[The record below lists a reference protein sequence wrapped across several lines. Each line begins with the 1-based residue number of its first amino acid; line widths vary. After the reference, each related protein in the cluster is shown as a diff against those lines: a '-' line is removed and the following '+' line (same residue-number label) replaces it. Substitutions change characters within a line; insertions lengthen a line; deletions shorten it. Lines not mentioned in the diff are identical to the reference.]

1 MLNRRQLIG
10 GAAAALVNR
19 WSCALGDLGLSYPR
33 ARYDRAIVI
42 DALGGLGEFDPD
54 AADDAPLSARA
65 LADVR
70 AAGVTAINL
79 TINNVGNGPNK
90 FIGAVRNIAG
100 MEHELAAHPDV
111 LMKILRGSDIQA
123 AKSAKRLGIIYGCQD
138 TTMLE
143 GDLKN
148 LGVFADL
155 GVRIVQPTYN
165 VRNLMGDGCI
175 EKADGG
181 LSKMGYDFIAQMN
194 RLNLLLDLSHAGP
207 RTIAEGIAA
216 SQAPMAITHTG
227 CRALVDLP
235 RNTRDSELKAL
246 AARGG
251 VAGIY
256 FMPFLRESAQPHAED
271 LIRHI
276 EYAVNVCGEDHVGI
290 GTDGSI
296 SGVPLT
302 DAYRES
308 FRKEEAARIKAGV
321 AAPGESADVL
331 TIVPE
336 YNDPLR
342 FNRLAGDLA
351 RRGWPS
357 SRIDK
362 LLGANFARLFAEVWD
377 APGVAAPR
385 IATPGAAV
393 QGAAVP
399 GAQTGS

>member
-1 MLNRRQLIG
+1 MLNRRQLLG
-10 GAAAALVNR
+10 GAAAVLANK
-19 WSCALGDLGLSYPR
+19 WSCALAEAGPGYAR

-42 DALGGLGEFDPD
+42 DALGGLGEFDPG
-54 AADDAPLSARA
+54 AADGAPLSARA
-65 LADVR
+65 LADAR
-70 AAGVTAINL
+70 ESGVTAINL
-79 TINNVGNGPNK
+79 TVNIVGNGPNK
-90 FIGAVRNIAG
+90 FIEAVKNIAD
-100 MEHELAAHPDV
+100 MEHELSAHPDA
-111 LMKILRGSDIQA
+111 LMKILRGGDIQA
-123 AKSAKRLGIIYGCQD
+123 AKSTRRLGIIYGCQD

-148 LGVFADL
+148 LQVFANL

-165 VRNLMGDGCI
+165 LRNLVGDGCI
-175 EKADGG
+175 ETADGG
-181 LSKMGYDFIAQMN
+181 LSKLGYEFIAQMN

-216 SQAPMAITHTG
+216 SRAPMAITHTG

-246 AARGG
+246 ADRGG
-251 VAGIY
+251 VVGIY

-276 EYAVNVCGEDHVGI
+276 EHAVNVCGEDHVGL

-302 DAYRES
+302 DAYREA
-308 FRKEEAARIKAGV
+308 FRKEVEARIKAGV
-321 AAPGESADVL
+321 SAPGESADVF

-336 YNDPLR
+336 YNDPMR
-342 FNRLAGDLA
+342 FHRLAGDLS
-351 RRGWPS
+351 RRGWPA

-362 LLGANFARLFAEVWD
+362 LLGANFARLFADVWD
-377 APGVAAPR
+377 AGSSAAR
-385 IATPGAAV
+385 RA
-393 QGAAVP
+393 
-399 GAQTGS
+399 

>member
-1 MLNRRQLIG
+1 MLSRRQLIG
-10 GAAAALVNR
+10 GVAAATIVAK
-19 WSCALGDLGLSYPR
+19 WSGALGDARAGYSR
-33 ARYDRAIVI
+33 ARYDRTIVI

-54 AADDAPLSARA
+54 RPDDAPLSARG
-65 LADVR
+65 LADAR
-70 AAGVTAINL
+70 DSGVTAINL
-79 TINNVGNGPNK
+79 TINDVGNGPNK
-90 FIGAVRNIAG
+90 FMGTVKNIAG
-100 MEHELAAHPDV
+100 VEHELTAHPDV
-111 LMKILRGSDIQA
+111 LVKILRGSDIQS
-123 AKSAKRLGIIYGCQD
+123 AKSSKRLGIIYGCQD

-148 LGVFADL
+148 LAVFSDL

-181 LSKMGYDFIAQMN
+181 LSKLGYDFIDEMN

-216 SQAPMAITHTG
+216 SKVPMAITHTG

-246 AARGG
+246 ADRGG
-251 VAGIY
+251 VVGIY
-256 FMPFLRESAQPHAED
+256 FMPFLRLSGQPHAED
-271 LIRHI
+271 LIRNI
-276 EYAVNVCGEDHVGI
+276 EYAGNVCGEDHVGL

-302 DAYRES
+302 DAYREHA
-308 FRKEEAARIKAGV
+308 RKDEEARIKAGY

-336 YNDPLR
+336 YDDPLR
-342 FNRLAGDLA
+342 FNRLAQDLA
-351 RRGWPS
+351 RRGWTD

-362 LLGANFARLFAEVWD
+362 LLGANFARLFSTVWD
-377 APGVAAPR
+377 APNAR
-385 IATPGAAV
+385 
-393 QGAAVP
+393 VP
-399 GAQTGS
+399 G

>member
-1 MLNRRQLIG
+1 
-10 GAAAALVNR
+10 V
-19 WSCALGDLGLSYPR
+19 
-33 ARYDRAIVI
+33 
-42 DALGGLGEFDPD
+42 
-54 AADDAPLSARA
+54 
-65 LADVR
+65 
-70 AAGVTAINL
+70 
-79 TINNVGNGPNK
+79 K
-90 FIGAVRNIAG
+90 NIAAT
-100 MEHELAAHPDV
+100 EHEFATHPDL

-123 AKSAKRLGIIYGCQD
+123 AKSTKRLGIVYGCQD

-148 LGVFADL
+148 LAVFADL

-165 VRNLMGDGCI
+165 LRNLMGDGCI

-181 LSKMGYDFIAQMN
+181 LSKLGYEFVAQMN

-216 SQAPMAITHTG
+216 SKAPMAITHTG
-227 CRALVDLP
+227 CRTLVDLP
-235 RNTRDSELKAL
+235 RNTRDSELRAL
-246 AARGG
+246 AERGG
-251 VAGIY
+251 VVGIY

-276 EYAVNVCGEDHVGI
+276 EHAVNICGEDHVGL

-302 DAYRES
+302 DAYREA
-308 FRKEEAARIKAGV
+308 FRKEVAARIKAGV
-321 AAPGESADVL
+321 SAPGESENVL

-342 FNRLAGDLA
+342 FNRLAGDLS
-351 RRGWPS
+351 RRGWPA

-362 LLGANFARLFAEVWD
+362 LLGANFARLFADVWD
-377 APGVAAPR
+377 AGGGAAPR
-385 IATPGAAV
+385 A
-393 QGAAVP
+393 
-399 GAQTGS
+399 

>member
-1 MLNRRQLIG
+1 MFNRRQLIG
-10 GAAAALVNR
+10 AAAAAALVNR
-19 WSCALGDLGLSYPR
+19 WSLARGDAALSYPR

-42 DALGGLGEFDPD
+42 DALGGLGEFDLN
-54 AADDAPLSARA
+54 AAADAPLSTRGLEDARES
-65 LADVR
+65 
-70 AAGVTAINL
+70 GVTAINL

-90 FIGAVRNIAG
+90 FMEAVKNIAG
-100 MEHELAAHPDV
+100 MEHEFAAHPDA
-111 LMKILRGSDIQA
+111 LTKILRGSDIQA
-123 AKSAKRLGIIYGCQD
+123 AKSTKRLGIIYGCQD

-143 GDLKN
+143 GDLQN
-148 LGVFADL
+148 LEVFAGL

-181 LSKMGYDFIAQMN
+181 LSKMGYDFIALMN
-194 RLNLLLDLSHAGP
+194 RLNLLLDFSHAGP

-216 SQAPMAITHTG
+216 SKAPMAITHTG
-227 CRALVDLP
+227 CRALADLP

-246 AARGG
+246 ADRGG

-256 FMPFLRESAQPHAED
+256 FMPFLRESGQPHAED

-276 EYAVNVCGEDHVGI
+276 EYAVDICGEDHVGL

-302 DAYRES
+302 DAYREAH
-308 FRKEEAARIKAGV
+308 RKDEAARVKAGV

-342 FNRLAGDLA
+342 FNKLAGDLA
-351 RRGWPS
+351 RRGWS
-357 SRIDK
+357 GSRIDK
-362 LLGANFARLFAEVWD
+362 VLGANFARLFAEVWD
-377 APGVAAPR
+377 A
-385 IATPGAAV
+385 
-393 QGAAVP
+393 QGAR
-399 GAQTGS
+399 T

>member
-1 MLNRRQLIG
+1 MLNRRQLLG
-10 GAAAALVNR
+10 GAAAVLVDK
-19 WSCALGDLGLSYPR
+19 WSGALGEPGSGYPR

-42 DALGGLGEFDPD
+42 DALGGLGEFDPG
-54 AADDAPLSARA
+54 AAADAPLSPRA
-65 LADVR
+65 LADAR
-70 AAGVTAINL
+70 ESGVTAINL
-79 TINNVGNGPNK
+79 TVNVVGNGPNK
-90 FIGAVRNIAG
+90 FIEAVKNIAD

-111 LMKILRGSDIQA
+111 LTKILRGGDVQA
-123 AKSAKRLGIIYGCQD
+123 AKSKRRLGIIYGCQD

-143 GDLKN
+143 GNLKN
-148 LGVFADL
+148 LAVFADL

-165 VRNLMGDGCI
+165 LRNLMGDGCI

-181 LSKMGYDFIAQMN
+181 LSKLGYEFIAQVN

-216 SQAPMAITHTG
+216 SKAPMAITHTG

-246 AARGG
+246 ADRGG
-251 VAGIY
+251 VVGIY

-276 EYAVNVCGEDHVGI
+276 EHAVNVCGEDHVGL

-302 DAYRES
+302 DAYREA
-308 FRKEEAARIKAGV
+308 FRKEVEARIKAGV
-321 AAPGESADVL
+321 SAPGESADVF

-336 YNDPLR
+336 YNDPMR
-342 FNRLAGDLA
+342 FHRLAGDLS
-351 RRGWPS
+351 RRGWPA

-362 LLGANFARLFAEVWD
+362 LLGANFARLFADVWD
-377 APGVAAPR
+377 AGSSAAPR
-385 IATPGAAV
+385 A
-393 QGAAVP
+393 
-399 GAQTGS
+399 

>member
-10 GAAAALVNR
+10 GAAAAIVNK
-19 WSCALGDLGLSYPR
+19 WSFAAADNGSTYAR
-33 ARYDRAIVI
+33 ARYERAIVI

-54 AADDAPLSARA
+54 AAQDAPLSARA

-70 AAGVTAINL
+70 ESGVTAINL
-79 TINNVGNGPNK
+79 TINEVGNGPNK
-90 FIGAVRNIAG
+90 FMVAVKNIAG
-100 MEHELAAHPDV
+100 VERELTAHPDV
-111 LMKILRGSDIQA
+111 FMKILRGPDLQA
-123 AKSAKRLGIIYGCQD
+123 AKSSKRLGIIYGCQD

-143 GDLKN
+143 ADLKN
-148 LGVFADL
+148 LAVFADL

-181 LSKMGYDFIAQMN
+181 LSKMGYDFIAEMN
-194 RLNLLLDLSHAGP
+194 RLHLLLDLSHAGP

-216 SQAPMAITHTG
+216 SQAPMAITHTA

-276 EYAVNVCGEDHVGI
+276 EYAVNVCGEDHVGL

-296 SGVPLT
+296 SGMPLT
-302 DAYRES
+302 DPYREW
-308 FRKEEAARIKAGV
+308 FRKEEAARIKAGL

-342 FNRLAGDLA
+342 FNRLAADLA
-351 RRGWPS
+351 RRGWPG
-357 SRIDK
+357 SRVDK
-362 LLGANFARLFAEVWD
+362 LLGANFARLFAAVWD
-377 APGVAAPR
+377 ASSVV
-385 IATPGAAV
+385 TPGAV
-393 QGAAVP
+393 GQK
-399 GAQTGS
+399 